1 MEEIKNIL
9 DNKKIDLVLTIF
21 AIILFSLVIFDVNPY
36 WNVII
41 IPFSFMGAILVCAYI
56 MEKEEKKAKTNNK

>member
-21 AIILFSLVIFDVNPY
+21 AIILFSLVIFDINPY
-36 WNVII
+36 WNAII
-41 IPFSFMGAILVCAYI
+41 ITFSFMGAILACAYI